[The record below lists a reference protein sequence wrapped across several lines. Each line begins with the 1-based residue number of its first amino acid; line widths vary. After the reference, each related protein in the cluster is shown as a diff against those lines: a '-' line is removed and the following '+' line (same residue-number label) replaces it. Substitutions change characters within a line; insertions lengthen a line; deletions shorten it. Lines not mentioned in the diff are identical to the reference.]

1 MQLIEFM
8 KKPLDQTTLVYTNK
22 RNLSFDELL
31 TTKYFFIFPVM
42 YLYLVALLDFSFDFS
57 CILGVGVNYSSV
69 FSLCTIF

>member
-1 MQLIEFM
+1 M

-22 RNLSFDELL
+22 RNLSLDELL

-42 YLYLVALLDFSFDFS
+42 YLYLVALLDFFFDFS

>member
-1 MQLIEFM
+1 M

-22 RNLSFDELL
+22 RNLSLDELL

-42 YLYLVALLDFSFDFS
+42 HLYLVALLDFFFDFS